1 MEEISPLG
9 VYKEGM
15 NWNPVEKVIYERRSI
30 RLFKKEPLPDNM
42 IRRILEA
49 ARFAPSSGN
58 TQPWKFIVVKSP
70 EIIAE
75 MEKDALKMAKRAM
88 KILDYTRKPS
98 RKKFKFFT
106 KFYIKR
112 KYNEL
117 APQPFGAMQQIAA
130 EKVPVFYNAP
140 VLILILT
147 DLRGAATPMV
157 DTGIVGENMI
167 LTAHSMGAGSCWLGM
182 GKLLVHP
189 LNPKSRRKWNKF
201 FGIKY
206 PYEFSDCIALGWPK
220 GKFDGQVAREVQLV
234 SWYEGGMKDK
244 PRIEKQGE

>member
-1 MEEISPLG
+1 MAKTMEEISPLG

-75 MEKDALKMAKRAM
+75 MEKDAVKMAKRAM
-88 KILDYTRKPS
+88 KLLDYTRKPS
-98 RKKFKFFT
+98 RRKFRFLT

-117 APQPFGAMQQIAA
+117 APQPFGAMQQYAA
-130 EKVPVFYNAP
+130 DKVSVFYNAP
-140 VLILILT
+140 VIILILT
-147 DLRGAATPMV
+147 DLRGAANPMV
-157 DTGIVGENMI
+157 DTGIVGETMI
-167 LTAHSMGAGSCWLGM
+167 LAAHSMGAGSCWLGM
-182 GKLLVHP
+182 VKLLLHP
-189 LNPKSRRKWNKF
+189 LNAKSKRKWKKL
-201 FGIKY
+201 FGI
-206 PYEFSDCIALGWPK
+206 IN
-220 GKFDGQVAREVQLV
+220 
-234 SWYEGGMKDK
+234 
-244 PRIEKQGE
+244 